1 MRAIVGFGNELRG
14 EDAFGVDVVKLLQE
28 LSLKDTKLITL
39 FQLTP
44 ELCLE
49 LLDVDEVVFVDAAFC
64 ESNPYALVCSLENQ
78 TSLTLSHH
86 ISINTIK
93 EMLNTLYNHYPK
105 IEVFSMLTNSFE
117 SIKNIDFY
125 ESRLNE
131 VVKYISI
138 KNSILK

>member
-14 EDAFGVDVVKLLQE
+14 EDAFGVDVVNLLQK

-44 ELCLE
+44 ELCMD
-49 LLDVDEVVFVDAAFC
+49 LLDADEVVFIDAAFC
-64 ESNPYALVCSLENQ
+64 EDNQYALACSIQNQ

-93 EMLNTLYNHYPK
+93 EMLNILYNHYPK
-105 IEVFSMLTNSFE
+105 IEVFSMLTCSFDE
-117 SIKNIDFY
+117 IKNRDLY
-125 ESRLNE
+125 ECRLNE
-131 VVKYISI
+131 IVKFIST
-138 KNSILK
+138 KNSIYK